1 MKKILKPN
9 KRLLL
14 SQLLWKKRLNKQ
26 QLPHAGYMGNGGD
39 IHLVLGVDG
48 TGISHFVQLLSQSLP
63 ENHYIHHPLVKFEP
77 KLTLSNHGERLAMP
91 YQKVLTADH
100 PMSRV
105 YRIYVEREQAEKRY
119 DLMAEDR
126 EAPPDPIL
134 ILKESHGLLATEAL
148 LRELKCHCLLYLSD
162 PVLLAEQMF
171 SKEGIETAYLD
182 FESEAVMDPAFL
194 KRFLAKDLRPALHAY
209 KLIQRLSSRRQRRV
223 QMKIF
228 TIALIQHMFR
238 MLAARYP
245 ELATLVDAAVIEDDP
260 KRLEFPLVNWLGPE
274 NLHCATRVIGNSTFT
289 QEGQQALRWTRSWPE
304 SITSFEALS
313 NKDVKLAYKLLID
326 HQLMSD
332 ESKRKTWAGKSVA

>member
-1 MKKILKPN
+1 MKKIHKSN

-26 QLPHAGYMGNGGD
+26 QLPHAGYISHGGD

-48 TGISHFVQLLSQSLP
+48 AGIGHFVQLLSQSLP
-63 ENHYIHHPLVKFEP
+63 EHHYIHYPLAKFEP
-77 KLTLSNHGERLAMP
+77 KLTLSNQGERLAMP
-91 YQKVLTADH
+91 YQKILSADH

-105 YRIYVEREQAEKRY
+105 YRIYAERAQAERRY
-119 DLMAEDR
+119 DLMAEEQ
-126 EAPPDPIL
+126 EATPDPIL

-148 LRELKCHCLLYLSD
+148 LRELKCHCLLYVSD

-171 SKEGIETAYLD
+171 SKEGMETTYLD

-209 KLIQRLSSRRQRRV
+209 KLIQRLPSARQRRV

-260 KRLEFPLVNWLGPE
+260 RRLEFPLVNWLGPE
-274 NLHCATRVIGNSTFT
+274 NLHSASRVISNSTFT
-289 QEGQQALRWTRSWPE
+289 PEGQNVLRWTRSWLE
-304 SITSFEALS
+304 SITNFEALS

-326 HQLMSD
+326 HHLMSD
-332 ESKRKTWAGKSVA
+332 ETKRKTWAGKSVA

>member
-1 MKKILKPN
+1 MKKLFKQN

-26 QLPHAGYMGNGGD
+26 HMPHAGYMGNGGD

-48 TGISHFVQLLSQSLP
+48 AGISHFVQLLSQSLP

-77 KLTLSNHGERLAMP
+77 KLTLCNQGERLAMP
-91 YQKVLTADH
+91 YQKVLSADH

-105 YRIYVEREQAEKRY
+105 YRIYAEREQAERKY
-119 DLMAEDR
+119 DLMADVK
-126 EAPPDPIL
+126 EAKQDPIL

-148 LRELKCHCLLYLSD
+148 LRELKCHCLLYVSD

-171 SKEGIETAYLD
+171 SREGLDTPYLD
-182 FESEAVMDPAFL
+182 YESEAVMDPVFL

-209 KLIQRLSSRRQRRV
+209 KLIQRLSSSRQRRV

-260 KRLEFPLVNWLGPE
+260 RRLEFPLVNWLGPE
-274 NLHCATRVIGNSTFT
+274 NLHCASRVISNATFT
-289 QEGQQALRWTRSWPE
+289 QEGQHALRWTRSWPE

-326 HQLMSD
+326 HHLMSD